1 MRNER
6 DLVSLIE
13 GNDESGKPKAACCV
27 MIQGYERE
35 NEPEEVTSFCT
46 TEAVVSIMTTDLWSV
61 VDLTFEDDLDYDLI
75 QMWQVCKEYSKLVQ
89 EEEKRVS
96 LVLSVTPLGNYDF
109 FMVGM
114 GGGWSLLADEPG
126 MGCNG
131 IRFMFLK
138 DRFGVYELSDK
149 EMKIMIEEAALEME

>member
-35 NEPEEVTSFCT
+35 SEPEEVTSFCT
-46 TEAVVSIMTTDLWSV
+46 MEAVVSITMTDLWSV
-61 VDLTFEDDLDYDLI
+61 VDLTFEDDIDYDLI
-75 QMWQVCKEYSKLVQ
+75 QMWQVCEEYSKLVQ

-96 LVLSVTPLGNYDF
+96 LVLSVTPLGDYDF

-114 GGGWSLLADEPG
+114 GGFWSLIAQEPG
-126 MGCNG
+126 LGCNG
-131 IRFMFLK
+131 LRFMFMK
-138 DRFGVYELSDK
+138 ERFGVYELSDK
-149 EMKIMIEEAALEME
+149 EMEIMIEEAALEME